1 MLTRLLRI
9 LVPLMLLSLLTL
21 LGAAAIGSVRINPME
36 VLAVLTGGGDDRA
49 RMLVLELRIPR
60 AFSAFATG
68 GLLALAGAL
77 MQVLLRNP
85 LADPYIL
92 GVSGGAAVAALSAIM
107 LGLGGLWIDAGAFA
121 GALGATWLVYAV
133 SRRGGGWNSGRL
145 LLTGVVIAAG
155 FGAIISLL
163 LSLGTDSGLRSMI
176 FWLLGDFSF
185 ADNPLDEWIVLLA
198 AIVVSFF
205 LARPLNVL
213 ARGETQAMS
222 LGVDVGP
229 MRITIYILSA
239 LLTAVAVTTA
249 GTIGFV
255 GLLVPHI
262 VRLTSGSDHRI
273 VLPASALLGGI
284 LLVAAD
290 VAARTL
296 AAPRQL
302 PVGAITALLGVPL
315 FLYLMSRN
323 APSHHDQP

>member
-1 MLTRLLRI
+1 MPIKLLKTLAPLT
-9 LVPLMLLSLLTL
+9 LLSLATL
-21 LGAAAIGSVRINPME
+21 VAAAAIGSVRINPLDVLE
-36 VLAVLTGGGDDRA
+36 VLAGGGDDRA
-49 RMLVLELRIPR
+49 RMLILELRVPR
-60 AFSAFATG
+60 ALSAFATG
-68 GLLALAGAL
+68 GLLAMAGAL

-92 GVSGGAAVAALSAIM
+92 GVSGGAAVMALGAIM
-107 LGLGGLWIDAGAFA
+107 LGLSGLWLDASAFG
-121 GALGATWLVYAV
+121 GALFATWLVYSV

-145 LLTGVVIAAG
+145 LLTGVVLAAG
-155 FGAIISLL
+155 FGAVISLL
-163 LSLGTDSGLRSMI
+163 LSLGTDTGLRSMI

-185 ADNPLDEWIVLLA
+185 ADGPLDEWIVLIT
-198 AIVVSFF
+198 AIIISLL

-213 ARGETQAMS
+213 ARGEIHAMT
-222 LGVDVGP
+222 LGVEVKR
-229 MRITIYILSA
+229 MRVVIYLMSA

-255 GLLVPHI
+255 GLLVPHL
-262 VRLTSGSDHRI
+262 VRLTSGSDHRV

-290 VAARTL
+290 TAARTL

-315 FLYLMSRN
+315 FLYLISRRT
-323 APSHHDQP
+323 AERG

>member
-1 MLTRLLRI
+1 MCC
-9 LVPLMLLSLLTL
+9 
-21 LGAAAIGSVRINPME
+21 E
-36 VLAVLTGGGDDRA
+36 VLAGGGDDRV
-49 RMLVLELRIPR
+49 RMLVLELRVPR
-60 AFSAFATG
+60 ALSAFATG

-107 LGLGGLWIDAGAFA
+107 LGLGGLWVDGGAFA
-121 GALGATWLVYAV
+121 GALAATWLVYTV
-133 SRRGGGWNSGRL
+133 SRRGGGWNSNRL

-185 ADNPLDEWIVLLA
+185 ADNPLDEWIVLIIA
-198 AIVVSFF
+198 VVVTFL

-213 ARGETQAMS
+213 ARGETQAMT
-222 LGVDVGP
+222 LGVEVTRT
-229 MRITIYILSA
+229 RIVIYVLSA

-255 GLLVPHI
+255 GLLVPHLI
-262 VRLTSGSDHRI
+262 RLTSGSDHRI
-273 VLPASALLGGI
+273 VLPASALLGGA

-290 VAARTL
+290 TAARTI

-315 FLYLMSRN
+315 FLYLMSRQAN
-323 APSHHDQP
+323 RSNP

>member
-1 MLTRLLRI
+1 MQRRLI
-9 LVPLMLLSLLTL
+9 TVIVPLLALSLAALFA
-21 LGAAAIGSVRINPME
+21 AAAIGSVPLRLGEIFE
-36 VLAVLTGGGDDRA
+36 VLGGNGSQRA
-49 RMLVLELRIPR
+49 RMLVLELRLPR
-60 AFSAFATG
+60 ALSAFATG

-107 LGLGGLWIDAGAFA
+107 LGLGGIWVDSAAFA
-121 GALGATWLVYAV
+121 GALGATWIVFAL
-133 SRRGGGWNSGRL
+133 SRGSGAWNGNRL

-163 LSLGTDSGLRSMI
+163 LSLGTDTGLRSMI

-185 ADNPLDEWIVLLA
+185 ADQPLDEWLVL
-198 AIVVSFF
+198 VVAVTFAM
-205 LARPLNVL
+205 LIARPLNVL
-213 ARGETQAMS
+213 AGGTTQAMT
-222 LGVDVGP
+222 LGVEVAR
-229 MRITIYILSA
+229 MRFVIYVLSA
-239 LLTAVAVTTA
+239 LITAVAVTTA

-255 GLLVPHI
+255 GLLVPHL
-262 VRLTSGSDHRI
+262 VRLRAGSDHRI

-290 VAARTL
+290 TAARTV

-315 FLYLMSRN
+315 FLYLMGRRS
-323 APSHHDQP
+323 S